1 MARHDMEDRFHRF
14 AMQMPGAESIDA
26 LVPGTTQGRR
36 ADYLWRDRSVVVELK
51 VLTGDPSPKIDR
63 AFDKLAQRDD
73 FPLFIGPSPVD
84 KVFRHL
90 TDGDEQMRRLHQQ
103 VMRSTESAFRNA
115 RHQVINTKNIFG
127 LDDTL
132 GILAV
137 LNPHI
142 GTLSPVDVGKELSR
156 LLERMQSDCWAIDV
170 VWLLSEAHV
179 VAGAHPC
186 IVIEGSKVGRF
197 EWSERFL
204 AGLNEAWARF
214 NRSATVATDIQ
225 DLTDLPVEAQAK
237 AKGGPMPRSEVWRKR
252 YQSNP
257 YLSSMGDAA
266 VKKFGEETFALL
278 LPHFLKAGARTP
290 MKDLEPLMIR
300 WSDFLEEAR
309 RRGLDMRGF
318 GSAMTLPPEITRP
331 Y

>member
-1 MARHDMEDRFHRF
+1 MARHDMEGRFHRF
-14 AMQMPGAESIDA
+14 AMQMPSAESIDA
-26 LVPGTTQGRR
+26 LVSGTTQGRR

-51 VLTGDPSPKIDR
+51 VLSGDPSPKIDR
-63 AFDKLAQRDD
+63 AFEKLSQRDD

-90 TDGDEQMRRLHQQ
+90 ADGDEQMRRLHQQ
-103 VMRSTESAFRNA
+103 VLRSTESAFRNA

-127 LDDTL
+127 LDDAL
-132 GILAV
+132 GLLVV
-137 LNPHI
+137 LNPDI
-142 GTLSPVDVGKELSR
+142 ETLSPVDVGKELSR

-179 VAGAHPC
+179 MVGGHPC
-186 IVIEGSKVGRF
+186 IVIEGSKVDRF
-197 EWSERFL
+197 GWSDKFL

-214 NRSATVATDIQ
+214 NRSTVLTTNIQ
-225 DLTDLPVEAQAK
+225 DLVDLPVEAPIK
-237 AKGGPMPRSEVWRKR
+237 VGPTSRSEMWRKR

-257 YLSSMGDAA
+257 YLSSTDDVA

-278 LPHFLKAGARTP
+278 LPHFLKDGARRP

-309 RRGLDMRGF
+309 RRGLDMREF
-318 GSAMTLPPEITRP
+318 GSGLTSL
-331 Y
+331 